1 MSIFYSHVIRWTFLR
16 SHLLLRWLLNTKLD
30 FSIKKWNSAVIV
42 NQNSVQNVYAS
53 KIKNCT
59 LITLYSILKVKK
71 DFKYR
76 CNYILMSA
84 AKLFKHLR

>member
-53 KIKNCT
+53 K
-59 LITLYSILKVKK
+59 VKK
-71 DFKYR
+71 IAHLWRSTVSWKLKK
-76 CNYILMSA
+76 ILNTDVTI
-84 AKLFKHLR
+84 F